1 MITLIGEWI
10 RKIALFVIFSALI
23 EILMPESHFRKY
35 IHMILGFVLM
45 LMLIRP
51 ITYIFFDNK
60 DTFINLVEINQLEM
74 ERQSIARQSS
84 IIESKQEELILD
96 TYKSNLG
103 EQIEKLI
110 ESNTNVDVGNIKL
123 YVNEDKSDKSYGI
136 LQKVELTII
145 KNQET
150 GSTTAEIEP
159 IQPIKINIDHSDKEN
174 KKQTRKED
182 ELEKNIKNLL
192 ISFYNLSG
200 DNIHITV
207 QKK

>member
-110 ESNTNVDVGNIKL
+110 ESNTNADVGNIKL

>member
-159 IQPIKINIDHSDKEN
+159 IQPIKININHSDKEN

>member
-60 DTFINLVEINQLEM
+60 DIFINLVEINQLEM

-159 IQPIKINIDHSDKEN
+159 IQPIKININHSDKEN